1 MEILDIKKE
10 CRICYEEVDK
20 DLDICDCTGTMGY
33 VHLECILR
41 WYNINLNITKYR
53 FKTIKKCE
61 LCNKNIHILIYKPV
75 RFYFF
80 IIILMFIYIL
90 FILHIYKIE
99 NLKNNNLSNDI
110 FYSILF
116 FVLGS
121 IYYSIIFILLNN
133 CFKNK
138 ISFT

>member
-10 CRICYEEVDK
+10 CRICYEEVYK

-53 FKTIKKCE
+53 FKTIRKCE
-61 LCNKNIHILIYKPV
+61 LCNKNIDILVYKPLS
-75 RFYFF
+75 FYIFF
-80 IIILMFIYIL
+80 IILMFIYIL
-90 FILHIYKIE
+90 FIFYIFDID
-99 NLKNNNLSNDI
+99 NLNNNSLSDDI

-116 FVLGS
+116 FVIGS
-121 IYYSIIFILLNN
+121 IYYSIIFISLNK
-133 CFKNK
+133 CLKNK

>member
-10 CRICYEEVDK
+10 CRICYEEVYK

-41 WYNINLNITKYR
+41 WYNINLNIAKYR
-53 FKTIKKCE
+53 FKTIRKCE
-61 LCNKNIHILIYKPV
+61 LCNKNIDILVYKPLS
-75 RFYFF
+75 FYFF
-80 IIILMFIYIL
+80 FIILMFIYIL
-90 FILHIYKIE
+90 FIFYIFDID
-99 NLKNNNLSNDI
+99 NLNNNSLSDDI

-116 FVLGS
+116 FVIGS
-121 IYYSIIFILLNN
+121 IYYSIIFISLNK
-133 CFKNK
+133 CLKNK